1 MNGLQTQFQSNEM
14 SNVNTES
21 VKSRE
26 MAEVQSQIFLA
37 KQFPRDEYQAEM
49 KVMNACK
56 RLSLAETAL
65 YQYPRGGQKVMGP
78 SIRLAETVARYWG
91 NINFGIKELDQVNGE
106 STVLAYAWDMETNT
120 RQEKVFQVKHER
132 YAKGKMTKLTD
143 PRDVYELVANY
154 GSRRLRACILGVI
167 PGDVI
172 EKAVEVCQQTLQTG
186 YQEPLKDRLVKN
198 ISWLKDNYGVT
209 KEMIEDAFGYNMDS
223 FTEQDALKLRSISS
237 SLKDG
242 MAKREDFFDLNK
254 KGESSKPKTSL
265 ESQFKDGESNG
276 EATPQTNEG

>member
-14 SNVNTES
+14 QSVSVES
-21 VKSRE
+21 SKSRE

-91 NINFGIKELDQVNGE
+91 NINFGIKELYQSNGE

-132 YAKGKMTKLTD
+132 YSKGKMTKLND

-186 YQEPLKDRLVKN
+186 YKEPLKDRLVKN

-209 KEMIEDAFGYNMDS
+209 KEMIEDSFGYNMDS

-242 MAKREDFFDLNK
+242 MAKREDFFDLSK
-254 KGESSKPKTSL
+254 KGESQQPKTSL
-265 ESQFKDGESNG
+265 EAQFKEGESNG
-276 EATPQTNEG
+276 EATPETNQG